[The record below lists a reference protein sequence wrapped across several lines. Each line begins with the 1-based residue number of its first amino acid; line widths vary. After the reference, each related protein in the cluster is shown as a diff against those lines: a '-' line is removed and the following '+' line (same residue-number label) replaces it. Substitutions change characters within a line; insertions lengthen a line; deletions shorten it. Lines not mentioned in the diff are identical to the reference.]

1 MSIQLLRDQE
11 PWTTELLNMTVTA
24 LKNVV
29 PLSPKVTPPKVLRS
43 ELEMTYGVL
52 IGFTGDLK
60 GNLVIRGDVN
70 TFGNLGQ
77 VMFGMPLQDE
87 MLQSFTGELGNML
100 AGSMAT
106 LVSLEGRATDIT
118 APTVMQ
124 GSSILAGYEQS
135 IMLSVH
141 YEMVG
146 KLDIFLMLKE

>member
-1 MSIQLLRDQE
+1 MSVQLLKNQE
-11 PWTTELLNMTVTA
+11 PWTTALLNMTVTA

-29 PLSPKVTPPKVLRS
+29 PLSPKVMPPKLLTS

-60 GNLVIRGDVN
+60 GNLVIRGDVD
-70 TFGNLGQ
+70 TFSNLGQ

-106 LVSLEGRATDIT
+106 LISLEGRATDIT
-118 APTVMQ
+118 APTTMQ
-124 GSSILAGYEQS
+124 GNSILAGYEQS
-135 IMLSVH
+135 VILSAH
-141 YEMVG
+141 YETVG
-146 KLDIFLMLKE
+146 NLDLILMLKQ